1 MFFILLLFTVEFA
14 THTSYSSYIIEN
26 YACNMWEFATN
37 ITHLFCIAFFLI
49 THRGVLFLQEEH
61 STYPDMAAYHC
72 IAVTLGKAGHL
83 TQLLHLIQSL
93 RKGPIKKHVRG
104 SPKQLNW
111 NGRLEPDIA
120 IYNAVSEYPFI
131 LPVFYS

>member
-1 MFFILLLFTVEFA
+1 MYFLLELHHRELRVQHVGICDQYNTR
-14 THTSYSSYIIEN
+14 
-26 YACNMWEFATN
+26 
-37 ITHLFCIAFFLI
+37 IAFFLI
-49 THRGVLFLQEEH
+49 THRVVLFLQEEH